1 MTGGQPRL
9 SLPRSMRLADP
20 AGFRRAYAGQRRS
33 DLGGLVIYV
42 EPNHGA
48 TIRLGISIGRRC
60 GTAAVRNR
68 MKRLLREAFRLEQHA
83 LTRAAGS
90 CDFVVVVRPHTVRTL
105 ADYRRALA
113 EAAARH
119 GTGSCPQPPQG
130 WQRQSRRSVSHEPRT
145 TPWRASAS
153 WAYTEHD
160 GEKRQRPPMVGASQR
175 R

>member
-119 GTGSCPQPPQG
+119 GTGS
-130 WQRQSRRSVSHEPRT
+130 
-145 TPWRASAS
+145 
-153 WAYTEHD
+153 
-160 GEKRQRPPMVGASQR
+160 
-175 R
+175 